1 MPDPILINRYAS
13 RRLYNTQSSEYVT
26 LEEVAALIRE
36 GNDVEIKDRK
46 TGEDLTRQYLLQII
60 TEQESKGENVMPV
73 NVLTGLVRSYR
84 SSAQSILPEFLS
96 KSYEAFSE
104 QQESMMRSIASNL
117 PDGLPQK
124 IPFVGAGDWQKKQAE
139 IYQSM
144 MQAFLP
150 GKPSAA
156 KEPELEEPEDEAAA
170 EPGEVAEIKEQL
182 AALQRKLDKL

>member
-26 LEEVAALIRE
+26 LEEVAALIRD

-84 SSAQSILPEFLS
+84 SSAQSVLPEFLS

-104 QQESMMRSIASNL
+104 QQEKMVQQIGFGST
-117 PDGLPQK
+117 
-124 IPFVGAGDWQKKQAE
+124 GDWQKKQAE

-144 MQAFLP
+144 MQAFIP
-150 GKPSAA
+150 RTPTAVVDD
-156 KEPELEEPEDEAAA
+156 EPEEPEETPVAANDD
-170 EPGEVAEIKEQL
+170 VSEIKEQL
-182 AALQRKLDKL
+182 AALQRKLDQL